1 MFRVL
6 TPVIKSG
13 MEENKQNLQPVE
25 EDTID
30 LVEILQKL
38 WAKRKFILIVTGVA
52 MALGLVVALLTPN
65 QYTASCTLVPQTG
78 ERRTGGSLSGLA
90 AMAGISLG
98 NMTSGEVLS
107 PNVYPNIIKNVSF
120 QKELLHAKYTF
131 EDVPEPITY
140 YDYATDPQNRKFN
153 LLSAIKKYTI
163 GLPGVIIGIVRE
175 KSEESEGSGVQGTIP
190 KLTYKEQKILE
201 GLYELFSLNLNEKQG
216 YVQLSTTMFDPHLA
230 AQITLKAQQ
239 LLQQYLTE
247 FKLQKVRAN
256 LEYVEAN
263 FQEARQN
270 FEAKQEE
277 LARFRDANVNLTSAM
292 ARTREEK
299 LQSEY
304 TLLLGVYTELAK
316 QKEQAKIAVTET
328 TPILTVIEPVVVP
341 VEKSK
346 PSRARM
352 LIIYT
357 FLGLIVGVGWVLGV
371 PYVKETFS
379 KIK

>member
-1 MFRVL
+1 
-6 TPVIKSG
+6 

-78 ERRTGGSLSGLA
+78 ERRTGSSLSGLA

-98 NMTSGEVLS
+98 DMTSGEVLS

-120 QKELLHAKYTF
+120 QKELLHARYTF
-131 EDVPEPITY
+131 PDVPEPITY
-140 YDYATDPQNRKFN
+140 YEYATDKQYQKFN
-153 LLSAIKKYTI
+153 LLGAIKKYTI
-163 GLPGVIIGIVRE
+163 GLPGVIIGAIRGE
-175 KSEESEGSGVQGTIP
+175 PEEEDTVSGTVQDKIP
-190 KLTYKEQKILE
+190 RLTYSEQKVAKSLFE
-201 GLYELFSLNLNEKQG
+201 AFSLNLNQKEG
-216 YVQLSTTMFDPHLA
+216 YVQLSTTMRNPYLA

-256 LEYVEAN
+256 LEFVEGSY
-263 FQEARQN
+263 QEARQN
-270 FEAKQEE
+270 FETKQEE

-341 VEKSK
+341 VEKSA

-357 FLGLIVGVGWVLGV
+357 FLGLLIGVGWVLGV
-371 PYVKETFS
+371 PYVKETIS

>member
-1 MFRVL
+1 MM
-6 TPVIKSG
+6 TG

-98 NMTSGEVLS
+98 DMTSGEVLS

-120 QKELLHAKYTF
+120 QKELLHARYTF
-131 EDVPEPITY
+131 EDVTEPITY
-140 YDYATDPQNRKFN
+140 YDYATDKQYRKFN
-153 LLSAIKKYTI
+153 LLAAIKKYTI
-163 GLPGVIIGIVRE
+163 GLPGVIVGAIRGE
-175 KSEESEGSGVQGTIP
+175 PEDTPGTGTAADSIP
-190 KLTYKEQKILE
+190 RLTYKEQKVLE
-201 GLYELFSLNLNEKQG
+201 DLYEVFLLEMNEKKG
-216 YVQLSTTMFDPHLA
+216 YVQLSTTLRDPYLA

-256 LEYVEAN
+256 LEFVEGSY
-263 FQEARQN
+263 QEAKAN

-341 VEKSK
+341 VEKSA

-357 FLGLIVGVGWVLGV
+357 FLGLLIGVGWVLGV

>member
-1 MFRVL
+1 
-6 TPVIKSG
+6 
-13 MEENKQNLQPVE
+13 
-25 EDTID
+25 
-30 LVEILQKL
+30 
-38 WAKRKFILIVTGVA
+38 
-52 MALGLVVALLTPN
+52 
-65 QYTASCTLVPQTG
+65 
-78 ERRTGGSLSGLA
+78 
-90 AMAGISLG
+90 
-98 NMTSGEVLS
+98 
-107 PNVYPNIIKNVSF
+107 
-120 QKELLHAKYTF
+120 
-131 EDVPEPITY
+131 
-140 YDYATDPQNRKFN
+140 
-153 LLSAIKKYTI
+153 
-163 GLPGVIIGIVRE
+163 
-175 KSEESEGSGVQGTIP
+175 
-190 KLTYKEQKILE
+190 
-201 GLYELFSLNLNEKQG
+201 LYEVFLLEMNEKKG
-216 YVQLSTTMFDPHLA
+216 YVQLSTTLRDPYLA

-256 LEYVEAN
+256 LEFVEGSY
-263 FQEARQN
+263 QEAKAN

-341 VEKSK
+341 VEKSG

-352 LIIYT
+352 LFIYT

-371 PYVKETFS
+371 PYVKETIQ
-379 KIK
+379 KVKV

>member
-1 MFRVL
+1 
-6 TPVIKSG
+6 

-78 ERRTGGSLSGLA
+78 ERRTGGSLGGLA

-107 PNVYPNIIKNVSF
+107 PNVYPNIIKNVEF
-120 QKELLHAKYTF
+120 QKELLHARYTF
-131 EDVPEPITY
+131 PDVPEPITY
-140 YDYATDPQNRKFN
+140 YHYATDKQYRKFN
-153 LLSAIKKYTI
+153 LLAAIKKYTI
-163 GLPGVIIGIVRE
+163 GLPGVIIGAIRGE
-175 KSEESEGSGVQGTIP
+175 PEEEDTVSGTVQDKIP
-190 KLTYKEQKILE
+190 RLTYSEQKVAKSLFE
-201 GLYELFSLNLNEKQG
+201 AFSLNLNQKEG
-216 YVQLSTTMFDPHLA
+216 YVQLSTTMRNPYLA

-256 LEYVEAN
+256 LEFVEGSY
-263 FQEARQN
+263 QEARQN
-270 FEAKQEE
+270 FETKQEE
-277 LARFRDANVNLTSAM
+277 LARFRDANVNLNSAM

-371 PYVKETFS
+371 PYLKEVFS
-379 KIK
+379 KVRKQN

>member
-1 MFRVL
+1 
-6 TPVIKSG
+6 

-78 ERRTGGSLSGLA
+78 ERRTGSSLSGLA

-98 NMTSGEVLS
+98 DMTSGEVLS

-120 QKELLHAKYTF
+120 QKELLHARYTF
-131 EDVPEPITY
+131 PDVPEPITY
-140 YDYATDPQNRKFN
+140 YDYATDKQYQKFN
-153 LLSAIKKYTI
+153 LLGTIKKYTI
-163 GLPGVIIGIVRE
+163 GLPGVILGAIRGE
-175 KSEESEGSGVQGTIP
+175 PEEDAAVAGTVKDSIP
-190 KLTYKEQKILE
+190 RLTYKEQKVLE
-201 GLYELFSLNLNEKQG
+201 NLYKSFSLNLNEKKG
-216 YVQLSTTMFDPHLA
+216 YVQLSTTLRDPYLA

-256 LEYVEAN
+256 LQYVEAN

-341 VEKSK
+341 VEKSG
-346 PSRARM
+346 PSRAQM

-371 PYVKETFS
+371 PYVKETYI
-379 KIK
+379 KIKHQS

>member
-1 MFRVL
+1 
-6 TPVIKSG
+6 
-13 MEENKQNLQPVE
+13 
-25 EDTID
+25 
-30 LVEILQKL
+30 
-38 WAKRKFILIVTGVA
+38 

-98 NMTSGEVLS
+98 DMTSGEVLS

-120 QKELLHAKYTF
+120 QKELLHARYTF
-131 EDVPEPITY
+131 PDVPEPITY
-140 YDYATDPQNRKFN
+140 YNYATDKQYQKFN
-153 LLSAIKKYTI
+153 LLAAIKKYTI
-163 GLPGVIIGIVRE
+163 GLPGVIIGAIRGE
-175 KSEESEGSGVQGTIP
+175 PEDTPGTGTAADSIP
-190 KLTYKEQKILE
+190 RLTYKEQKVLE
-201 GLYELFSLNLNEKQG
+201 DLYESFSLNLNEKEG
-216 YVQLSTTMFDPHLA
+216 YIQLSTTLRDPSLA
-230 AQITLKAQQ
+230 AQISLKAQQ

-256 LEYVEAN
+256 LEFVEGSY
-263 FQEARQN
+263 QEAKAN

-371 PYVKETFS
+371 PYVKDTFNRIR
-379 KIK
+379 KQN

>member
-1 MFRVL
+1 
-6 TPVIKSG
+6 

-98 NMTSGEVLS
+98 DMTSGEVLS

-120 QKELLHAKYTF
+120 QKELLHARYTF
-131 EDVPEPITY
+131 PDVPEPITY
-140 YDYATDPQNRKFN
+140 YDYATDKQYQKFN
-153 LLSAIKKYTI
+153 LLGAIKKYTI
-163 GLPGVIIGIVRE
+163 GLPGVIIGAIRGE
-175 KSEESEGSGVQGTIP
+175 PEEEDTVSGTVQDKIP
-190 KLTYKEQKILE
+190 RLTYSEQKVAKSLFE
-201 GLYELFSLNLNEKQG
+201 AFSLNLNQKEG
-216 YVQLSTTMFDPHLA
+216 YVQLSTTMRNPYLA

-256 LEYVEAN
+256 LEFVEGSY
-263 FQEARQN
+263 QEAKAN

-357 FLGLIVGVGWVLGV
+357 FLGLIVGVGWVLGM
-371 PYVKETFS
+371 PYLKEVFS
-379 KIK
+379 KVRKQN

>member
-1 MFRVL
+1 
-6 TPVIKSG
+6 
-13 MEENKQNLQPVE
+13 
-25 EDTID
+25 
-30 LVEILQKL
+30 
-38 WAKRKFILIVTGVA
+38 
-52 MALGLVVALLTPN
+52 
-65 QYTASCTLVPQTG
+65 
-78 ERRTGGSLSGLA
+78 
-90 AMAGISLG
+90 
-98 NMTSGEVLS
+98 VLS
-107 PNVYPNIIKNVSF
+107 PNMYPNIIKNVSF
-120 QKELLHAKYTF
+120 QKELLHARYTF
-131 EDVPEPITY
+131 EGIPEPISY
-140 YDYATDPQNRKFN
+140 YEYATNKQYQKFY

-163 GLPGVIIGIVRE
+163 GLPGVIIGAIRGE
-175 KSEESEGSGVQGTIP
+175 PEEDVSSNVGDTIP
-190 KLTYKEQKILE
+190 RLTYKEQKVLE
-201 GLYELFSLNLNEKQG
+201 DLYESFSLNLNEKEG
-216 YVQLSTTMFDPHLA
+216 YAQLSTTLRDPYLA

-256 LEYVEAN
+256 LEFVESSY
-263 FQEARQN
+263 QEARAN

-346 PSRARM
+346 PSRAQM

-357 FLGLIVGVGWVLGV
+357 LLGLIVGVGWVLGV
-371 PYVKETFS
+371 PYVKEVVS
-379 KIK
+379 KVRKQ

>member
-1 MFRVL
+1 
-6 TPVIKSG
+6 

-78 ERRTGGSLSGLA
+78 ERRTGGSLGGLA

-120 QKELLHAKYTF
+120 QKELLHARYTF
-131 EDVPEPITY
+131 EDVTEPITY
-140 YDYATDPQNRKFN
+140 YDYATDKQYRKFN
-153 LLSAIKKYTI
+153 LLAAIKKYTI
-163 GLPGVIIGIVRE
+163 GLPGVIIGAIRGE
-175 KSEESEGSGVQGTIP
+175 PEEEVATENAQDTIP
-190 KLTYKEQKILE
+190 RLTYTEQKVAK
-201 GLYELFSLNLNEKQG
+201 GLYEFFSLELNDKQG
-216 YVQLSTTMFDPHLA
+216 YVQLSTTMRDPYLA
-230 AQITLKAQQ
+230 AQITLKGQQ
-239 LLQQYLTE
+239 LLQKYLTE

-256 LEYVEAN
+256 LEFVEASY
-263 FQEARQN
+263 QEARQN

-328 TPILTVIEPVVVP
+328 TPILTVIEPVIVP

>member
-1 MFRVL
+1 
-6 TPVIKSG
+6 

-78 ERRTGGSLSGLA
+78 EGRTGGSLGGLA

-98 NMTSGEVLS
+98 DMTSGEVLS
-107 PNVYPNIIKNVSF
+107 PNVYPNIIKNVDF
-120 QKELLHAKYTF
+120 QKEWIYSLYSIN
-131 EDVPEPITY
+131 DIPVPITY
-140 YDYATDPQNRKFN
+140 YDYVTDKQYRKFS
-153 LLSAIKKYTI
+153 LLYTIKKYTI
-163 GLPGVIIGIVRE
+163 GLPGVILEVIRRE
-175 KSEESEGSGVQGTIP
+175 DEDIQRVSDEETISR
-190 KLTYKEQKILE
+190 LTFKEQKVLE
-201 GLYELFSLNLNEKQG
+201 DLYEVFVLDMNDNINNKKG
-216 YVQLSTTMFDPHLA
+216 YIQLSTTMRDPYLA

-239 LLQQYLTE
+239 LLQQYLTK

-277 LARFRDANVNLTSAM
+277 LARFRDANINLTSAM

-352 LIIYT
+352 LIISI
-357 FLGLIVGVGWVLGV
+357 FLGLITGAGWVLML
-371 PYVKETFS
+371 PYVKETLQ
-379 KIK
+379 KIKV

>member
-1 MFRVL
+1 
-6 TPVIKSG
+6 

-98 NMTSGEVLS
+98 DMTSGEVLS

-120 QKELLHAKYTF
+120 QKELLHARYTF
-131 EDVPEPITY
+131 PDVPEPITY
-140 YDYATDPQNRKFN
+140 YEYATDKQYHKFN
-153 LLSAIKKYTI
+153 LLAAIKKYTI
-163 GLPGVIIGIVRE
+163 GLPGVILGAIRGE
-175 KSEESEGSGVQGTIP
+175 PEEGVSPGVGDTIP
-190 KLTYKEQKILE
+190 RLTYKEQKVLE
-201 GLYELFSLNLNEKQG
+201 DLYESFSLQLNEKEG
-216 YVQLSTTMFDPHLA
+216 YVQLSTTLRDPHLA

-256 LEYVEAN
+256 LEFVEGSY
-263 FQEARQN
+263 QEAKAN

-371 PYVKETFS
+371 PYLKEVFS
-379 KIK
+379 KVRKQN

>member
-1 MFRVL
+1 
-6 TPVIKSG
+6 

-25 EDTID
+25 EDSID

-38 WAKRKFILIVTGVA
+38 WVRRKFLLIVTGAFLV
-52 MALGLVVALLTPN
+52 LGLVVALLTPN

-120 QKELLHAKYTF
+120 QKELLHARYTF
-131 EDVPEPITY
+131 PDVPDPITY
-140 YDYATDPQNRKFN
+140 YDYATDKQYQKFN
-153 LLSAIKKYTI
+153 LLGAIKKYTI
-163 GLPGVIIGIVRE
+163 GLPGVILGAIRGE
-175 KSEESEGSGVQGTIP
+175 PEEDDATSGAVKDSIP
-190 KLTYKEQKILE
+190 RLTYKEQKVLK
-201 GLYELFSLNLNEKQG
+201 GLYDSFSLNLNEKEG
-216 YVQLSTTMFDPHLA
+216 YVQLSTTLRDPYLA

-256 LEYVEAN
+256 LKFVESSY
-263 FQEARQN
+263 QEARAN

-341 VEKSK
+341 VEKSG
-346 PSRARM
+346 PSRAQM

-371 PYVKETFS
+371 PYVKEMLS

>member
-1 MFRVL
+1 
-6 TPVIKSG
+6 

-30 LVEILQKL
+30 LVKILQKL

-78 ERRTGGSLSGLA
+78 ERRTGGSLGGLA

-120 QKELLHAKYTF
+120 QKELLHARYTF
-131 EDVPEPITY
+131 PDVPEPITY
-140 YDYATDPQNRKFN
+140 YNYATDKQSRKFN
-153 LLSAIKKYTI
+153 LLGAIKKYTI
-163 GLPGVIIGIVRE
+163 GLPGVIIGAIRG
-175 KSEESEGSGVQGTIP
+175 KPEEEDTVSGTVQDKIP
-190 KLTYKEQKILE
+190 RLTYSEQKVAKSLFE
-201 GLYELFSLNLNEKQG
+201 AFSLNLNQKEG
-216 YVQLSTTMFDPHLA
+216 YVQLSTTMRNPYLA

-256 LEYVEAN
+256 LEFVEGSY
-263 FQEARQN
+263 QEARQN
-270 FEAKQEE
+270 FETKQEE

-357 FLGLIVGVGWVLGV
+357 FLGLIVGVGWVLGM
-371 PYVKETFS
+371 PYLKEVFS
-379 KIK
+379 KVRKQN

>member
-1 MFRVL
+1 
-6 TPVIKSG
+6 
-13 MEENKQNLQPVE
+13 MEENKQNLLPVE

-30 LVEILQKL
+30 LIEILQKL
-38 WAKRKFILIVTGVA
+38 WVKRKLILIVTGAA

-65 QYTASCTLVPQTG
+65 QYTASCTLVPQTS
-78 ERRTGGSLSGLA
+78 EKKVGGSLSGLA

-98 NMTSGEVLS
+98 DMTSGEVLS
-107 PNVYPNIIKNVSF
+107 PNVYPNIIKNVDF
-120 QKELLHAKYTF
+120 QKELIYSLYTI
-131 EDVPEPITY
+131 DDIPVPVTY
-140 YDYATDPQNRKFN
+140 YDYFTDKQYRKFN
-153 LLSAIKKYTI
+153 LLAAIKKYTI
-163 GLPGVIIGIVRE
+163 GLPGVILGAIRGE
-175 KSEESEGSGVQGTIP
+175 PEDTPGTDTAADSIP
-190 KLTYKEQKILE
+190 RLTYKEQKVLE
-201 GLYELFSLNLNEKQG
+201 DLYEVFLLEMNEKKG
-216 YVQLSTTMFDPHLA
+216 YVQLSTTLRDPSLA

-256 LEYVEAN
+256 LEFVEGSYW
-263 FQEARQN
+263 EARQN
-270 FEAKQEE
+270 FEEKQEE

-346 PSRARM
+346 PSRAQM

-357 FLGLIVGVGWVLGV
+357 FLGLIIGVGWVLGV
-371 PYVKETFS
+371 PFVKETFS
-379 KIK
+379 KVRKQNK

>member
-1 MFRVL
+1 
-6 TPVIKSG
+6 

-78 ERRTGGSLSGLA
+78 ERRTGGSLGGLA

-120 QKELLHAKYTF
+120 QKELLHARYTF
-131 EDVPEPITY
+131 KDVPEPITY
-140 YDYATDPQNRKFN
+140 YDYATDPQYRKFN
-153 LLSAIKKYTI
+153 LLGAIKKYTI
-163 GLPGVIIGIVRE
+163 GLPGVIIGAIRG
-175 KSEESEGSGVQGTIP
+175 KPEEGEGFGVEDTIP
-190 KLTYKEQKILE
+190 RLTYNEQKVAK
-201 GLYELFSLNLNEKQG
+201 GLYEFFSLELNDKQG
-216 YVQLSTTMFDPHLA
+216 YVQLSTTMRDPYLA

-256 LEYVEAN
+256 LEFVEGSYQEAKAN
-263 FQEARQN
+263 FES
-270 FEAKQEE
+270 KQEE

-357 FLGLIVGVGWVLGV
+357 FLGLIVGVGWVLGM
-371 PYVKETFS
+371 PYLKEVFS
-379 KIK
+379 KVRKQN

>member
-1 MFRVL
+1 
-6 TPVIKSG
+6 

-38 WAKRKFILIVTGVA
+38 WAKRKFILIVTGAA

-78 ERRTGGSLSGLA
+78 ERRTGSSLSGLA

-98 NMTSGEVLS
+98 DMTSGEVLS
-107 PNVYPNIIKNVSF
+107 PNVYPNIIKNVEF
-120 QKELLHAKYTF
+120 QKELLHARYTF
-131 EDVPEPITY
+131 PDVPEPITY
-140 YDYATDPQNRKFN
+140 YDYATDKQYQKFN
-153 LLSAIKKYTI
+153 LLAAIKKYTI
-163 GLPGVIIGIVRE
+163 GLPGVIIGAIRG
-175 KSEESEGSGVQGTIP
+175 KPEEEDTVSGTVQDKIP
-190 KLTYKEQKILE
+190 RLTYSEQKVAKSLFE
-201 GLYELFSLNLNEKQG
+201 AFSLNLNQKEG
-216 YVQLSTTMFDPHLA
+216 YVQLSTTMRDPHLA
-230 AQITLKAQQ
+230 AQITLKGQQ
-239 LLQQYLTE
+239 LLQKYLTE

-256 LEYVEAN
+256 LEFVEGSY
-263 FQEARQN
+263 QEAKAN

-341 VEKSK
+341 VEKSG
-346 PSRARM
+346 PSRAKM

-371 PYVKETFS
+371 PYVKETYS
-379 KIK
+379 KVKYQS

>member
-1 MFRVL
+1 
-6 TPVIKSG
+6 

-78 ERRTGGSLSGLA
+78 ERRTGSSLSGLA

-98 NMTSGEVLS
+98 DMTSGEVLS

-120 QKELLHAKYTF
+120 QKELLHARYTF

-140 YDYATDPQNRKFN
+140 YDYATDKQYRKFN
-153 LLSAIKKYTI
+153 LLAAIKKYTI
-163 GLPGVIIGIVRE
+163 GLPGVIIGAIRG
-175 KSEESEGSGVQGTIP
+175 KPEEEDTVSGTVQDKIP
-190 KLTYKEQKILE
+190 RLTYSEQKVAKSLFE
-201 GLYELFSLNLNEKQG
+201 AFSLNLNQKEG
-216 YVQLSTTMFDPHLA
+216 YVQLSTTMRNPYLA

-256 LEYVEAN
+256 LKFVEGSY
-263 FQEARQN
+263 QEAKAN

-341 VEKSK
+341 VEKSA

-357 FLGLIVGVGWVLGV
+357 FLGLLIGVGWVLGV

>member
-1 MFRVL
+1 
-6 TPVIKSG
+6 

-98 NMTSGEVLS
+98 DMTSGEVLS

-120 QKELLHAKYTF
+120 QKELLHARYTF
-131 EDVPEPITY
+131 PDVPEPITY
-140 YDYATDPQNRKFN
+140 YEYATDKQYQKFN
-153 LLSAIKKYTI
+153 LLGAIKKYTI
-163 GLPGVIIGIVRE
+163 GLPGVIIGAIRGEPQEAEVATE
-175 KSEESEGSGVQGTIP
+175 NAHDSIP
-190 KLTYKEQKILE
+190 RLTYTEQKLAK
-201 GLYELFSLNLNEKQG
+201 GLFEAFSLNLNEKQG
-216 YVQLSTTMFDPHLA
+216 YVQLSTTMRDPHLA
-230 AQITLKAQQ
+230 AQITLKGQQ
-239 LLQQYLTE
+239 LLQKYLTE

-256 LEYVEAN
+256 LEFVEGSY
-263 FQEARQN
+263 QEAKAN

-346 PSRARM
+346 PSRAQM

-357 FLGLIVGVGWVLGV
+357 FLGLIIGVGWVLGV
-371 PYVKETFS
+371 PYVKETYS
-379 KIK
+379 KVKHQS

>member
-1 MFRVL
+1 
-6 TPVIKSG
+6 
-13 MEENKQNLQPVE
+13 MEENKKNPQPVE

-38 WAKRKFILIVTGVA
+38 WVKRKLILIITGA
-52 MALGLVVALLTPN
+52 FMALGLLVALLTPN
-65 QYTASCTLVPQTG
+65 QYTASCTLVPQTT
-78 ERRTGGSLSGLA
+78 EKRAGGSLSGLA

-98 NMTSGEVLS
+98 DIGSGEVLS

-120 QKELLHAKYTF
+120 QKELLHAQYTF
-131 EDVPEPITY
+131 EGIPQPISY
-140 YDYATDPQNRKFN
+140 YEYATDKQYRKFN
-153 LLSAIKKYTI
+153 LLGAIKKYTI
-163 GLPGVIIGIVRE
+163 GLPGVIIGAIRGE
-175 KSEESEGSGVQGTIP
+175 PEESEGSAVGDTIP
-190 KLTYKEQKILE
+190 RLTHKEQKVLK
-201 GLYELFSLNLNEKQG
+201 NLDEVFLIEMYDKKG
-216 YVQLSTTMFDPHLA
+216 YVQLSTTLGDPLLA
-230 AQITLKAQQ
+230 AQITFKAQQ

-270 FEAKQEE
+270 FETKQEE
-277 LARFRDANVNLTSAM
+277 LARFRDANINLTSAM

-346 PSRARM
+346 PYRAQM

-357 FLGLIVGVGWVLGV
+357 FLGLIVGVGWVLAW
-371 PYVKETFS
+371 PYVKDTYKKVRDDNEA
-379 KIK
+379 

>member
-1 MFRVL
+1 
-6 TPVIKSG
+6 

-38 WAKRKFILIVTGVA
+38 WVKRKFILIVTGVA
-52 MALGLVVALLTPN
+52 MALGLLVALLTPN

-98 NMTSGEVLS
+98 DISAGEVLS

-120 QKELLHAKYTF
+120 QKELLHARYTF
-131 EDVPEPITY
+131 PDVPDPITY
-140 YDYATDPQNRKFN
+140 YDYATDKQYHKFN
-153 LLSAIKKYTI
+153 LLGTIKKYTI
-163 GLPGVIIGIVRE
+163 GLPGVILGAIRGE
-175 KSEESEGSGVQGTIP
+175 PEEDAAVAGTVKDSIP
-190 KLTYKEQKILE
+190 RLTYKEQKVLE
-201 GLYELFSLNLNEKQG
+201 NLYKSFSLNLNEKKG
-216 YVQLSTTMFDPHLA
+216 YVQLSTTLRDPYLA

-256 LEYVEAN
+256 LQYVEAN

-346 PSRARM
+346 PSRAKM

-357 FLGLIVGVGWVLGV
+357 FLGLIVGVGWVLGM
-371 PYVKETFS
+371 PYVKETIF
-379 KIK
+379 KVNKME

>member
-1 MFRVL
+1 
-6 TPVIKSG
+6 

-120 QKELLHAKYTF
+120 QKELLHARYTF
-131 EDVPEPITY
+131 EDVTEPITY
-140 YDYATDPQNRKFN
+140 YDYATDKQYRKFN
-153 LLSAIKKYTI
+153 LLAAIKKYTI
-163 GLPGVIIGIVRE
+163 GLPGVIIGAIRGE
-175 KSEESEGSGVQGTIP
+175 PEEEDTVSGTVQDKIP
-190 KLTYKEQKILE
+190 RLTYSEQKVAKSLFE
-201 GLYELFSLNLNEKQG
+201 AFSLNLNQKEG
-216 YVQLSTTMFDPHLA
+216 YVQLSTTMRNPYLA

-256 LEYVEAN
+256 LEFVEGSY
-263 FQEARQN
+263 QEARQN
-270 FEAKQEE
+270 FETKQEE

-316 QKEQAKIAVTET
+316 QQEQAKIAVTET

-341 VEKSK
+341 VEKSG
-346 PSRARM
+346 PSRAQM

-371 PYVKETFS
+371 PYVKDTFNRIR
-379 KIK
+379 KQN